1 MPVEGVQNVGI
12 VIPTGTQ
19 TDIQVEAM
27 IGSIGRQLNP
37 NATSQIDMY
46 PYVFTGETSGW
57 SNTQTV
63 TLPANTPLSPNP
75 TPSPE
80 TTPSP
85 LPNPYVTPIIGVTI
99 MVIVFLAS
107 LSLLIYLIKRK

>member
-1 MPVEGVQNVGI
+1 VGI

-27 IGSIGRQLNP
+27 IGSIGRQFNP

-57 SNTQTV
+57 SNAQTV

-75 TPSPE
+75 TPSPAATPTP
-80 TTPSP
+80 TTSQE
-85 LPNPYVTPIIGVTI
+85 PIIVVTI
-99 MVIVFLAS
+99 VLAIICVGVG
-107 LSLLIYLIKRK
+107 LLIYFIKRK